1 MDLFDNLKQKVAGAN
16 KTIVFPEGQEPRIF
30 RAAIRLKNDGLVV
43 PILLG
48 KVDEIK
54 QNAENEGVDLGDIE
68 LIDPNTYP
76 EDKFAEMVEAFVERR
91 KGKDTKEQAETMLRD
106 VNYFGTMLVYMDKAD
121 GLVSGAI
128 HSTGDTV
135 RPALQIIK
143 TKPGVSRTSGAFV
156 MVKGDERYLFA
167 DCAIN
172 INPGAQELAEIAVES
187 ANTAKIFDIDPQVAM
202 LSFSTIGS
210 AKSDEVT
217 KVQEAVKL
225 AKELAPNE
233 KIDGELQFDAA
244 FVPVVAKQ
252 KAPESEVAGHA
263 NVFVFPELQSGN
275 IGYKIAQRLGGFE
288 AIGPVLQGL
297 NKPVSDLSRGSVEED
312 VYKVAII
319 TAAQALM

>member
-54 QNAENEGVDLGDIE
+54 QNAKNEGLDLGDIE

-91 KGKDTKEQAETMLRD
+91 KGKNTKEQAETMLRD

-202 LSFSTIGS
+202 LSFSTMGS

-252 KAPESEVAGHA
+252 KAPESEVAGYA

>member
-54 QNAENEGVDLGDIE
+54 QNAENEGIDLGDIE

-91 KGKDTKEQAETMLRD
+91 KGKNTKEQAETMLRD

-202 LSFSTIGS
+202 LSFSTMGS

-263 NVFVFPELQSGN
+263 NVFIFPELQSGN

>member
-91 KGKDTKEQAETMLRD
+91 KGKNTKEQAETMLRD

-202 LSFSTIGS
+202 LSFSTMGS

-288 AIGPVLQGL
+288 AIGPVLQGI
-297 NKPVSDLSRGSVEED
+297 NKPVSELSRGSVEED

>member
-91 KGKDTKEQAETMLRD
+91 KGKNTKEQAETMLRD

-143 TKPGVSRTSGAFV
+143 TKPGVSRTSG
-156 MVKGDERYLFA
+156 ER
-167 DCAIN
+167 
-172 INPGAQELAEIAVES
+172 
-187 ANTAKIFDIDPQVAM
+187 
-202 LSFSTIGS
+202 
-210 AKSDEVT
+210 
-217 KVQEAVKL
+217 
-225 AKELAPNE
+225 
-233 KIDGELQFDAA
+233 
-244 FVPVVAKQ
+244 
-252 KAPESEVAGHA
+252 
-263 NVFVFPELQSGN
+263 
-275 IGYKIAQRLGGFE
+275 R
-288 AIGPVLQGL
+288 
-297 NKPVSDLSRGSVEED
+297 
-312 VYKVAII
+312 
-319 TAAQALM
+319 

>member
-91 KGKDTKEQAETMLRD
+91 KGKNTKEQAETMLRD

-135 RPALQIIK
+135 RPALQIIR

-202 LSFSTIGS
+202 LSFSTMGS

>member
-91 KGKDTKEQAETMLRD
+91 KGKNTKEQAETMLRD

-202 LSFSTIGS
+202 LSFSTMGS

-252 KAPESEVAGHA
+252 KAPESEVAGYA